1 MKLPKD
7 VKFILKTLESKGF
20 EAYVVGG
27 AVRDSLLGRKPLDY
41 DLTTNALPNDII
53 RIFKNKVDNI
63 YKIGKEF
70 GTISLVLNGKTYE
83 VTTFRTEAD
92 YLDYR
97 RPEKVTFSLKLE
109 EDLKRRDFTI
119 NALCFNKEV
128 IDLVGG
134 LDDLKAK
141 QIKAIGNPD
150 QRFKEDALRILR
162 AIRFAS
168 KLNFEIESETKKALL
183 ENKDL
188 LNNIA
193 IERIQDEFNKILV
206 NENVKD
212 YLEEYFD
219 VFTVFLPELKVFK
232 GYNQSNPH
240 HKDDLLIHTLKV
252 VSLVPND
259 LVLKLAALFHDLGKP
274 ETRKLE
280 NGIARYF
287 GHAKA
292 GCDLASKILKR
303 MKYPK
308 VIIRDVLI
316 LIERHMIRIEEVNL
330 KRLVSRIGILNTKRL
345 ILLIKADLLSI
356 DRDVSFLKE
365 KLKEVETLEKED
377 IISIKDLDIDGND
390 LINLGYEGKG
400 IGKALGFLFS
410 AYLDNKVENKK
421 EKLLKYLGEED
432 GQKRQKEKWISE
444 KDL

>member
-63 YKIGKEF
+63 YKIGEEF

-287 GHAKA
+287 GHAKT
-292 GCDLASKILKR
+292 GCDSASKILKR
-303 MKYPK
+303 MKYQK

-356 DRDVSFLKE
+356 DHDVSFLKE

-421 EKLLKYLGEED
+421 EKLLKYLEEED

-444 KDL
+444 KDW